1 MQVEELQAYCL
12 SKKGTAEEM
21 PFDNDTLV
29 FKVMGKMF
37 LLLGLERWERGEP
50 SINVKCDPQKAI
62 ELREEYDGTVTGA
75 WHMSKTHWNTIH
87 LNQSMDDGEI
97 FKWIDH
103 SYELVVSGLTKKVQ
117 AQLKDL
123 SN

>member
-1 MQVEELQAYCL
+1 VEVDQLQDYCL
-12 SKKGTAEEM
+12 SKKGTTQDM
-21 PFDNDTLV
+21 PFDNETLV

-62 ELREEYDGTVTGA
+62 ELREEYDGVVTGA

-87 LNQSMDDGEI
+87 MNQSMPDPTVFE
-97 FKWIDH
+97 WIDH
-103 SYELVVSGLTKKVQ
+103 SYDLVVAGMTKKLQ
-117 AQLKDL
+117 AELKAL
-123 SN
+123 

>member
-1 MQVEELQAYCL
+1 MEVDQLQDYCL
-12 SKKGTAEEM
+12 SKKGTTQDM
-21 PFDNDTLV
+21 PFDNETLV

-62 ELREEYDGTVTGA
+62 ELREEYDGVVTGA

-87 LNQSMDDGEI
+87 MNQSMPDPTVFE
-97 FKWIDH
+97 WIDH
-103 SYELVVSGLTKKVQ
+103 SYDLVVAGMTKKLQ
-117 AQLKDL
+117 AELKAL
-123 SN
+123 